1 MTFKVDGYY
10 LVIEDLGI
18 TSGISPSIR
27 GILIISDWS
36 ESGRAAI
43 IGSNSA

>member
-18 TSGISPSIR
+18 TIGMPPSIR
-27 GILIISDWS
+27 GILIISDW
-36 ESGRAAI
+36 
-43 IGSNSA
+43 N